1 MLSSLFLYFFCKFD
15 NILLF
20 LINYHI
26 YIILLICY
34 FIVCVCSYA
43 YLYKYGLFYSYMYM
57 YIYWFIYINVTCVYF
72 SISVVL
78 FLYFYGYVVIKVFVR
93 LNLFLLDI
101 RCFLFDVLF
110 YTSGFINFFT
120 KPTLFLEKFS
130 FLFTQFNDRRK
141 YVLKKYVYTINH
153 KRIAINYFIFSM
165 WTALS
170 GAALATMIRL
180 ELAFPGSP
188 FFKGDSTRYL
198 QTITAHGLIMVFFVV
213 VPILFGGFAN
223 FLIPY
228 HVGSKDVAYPR
239 LNSIGFWIQPFAY
252 LLVAKTAILRPQFWK
267 YYDKTSSYYPLL
279 DKNHKKDAILD
290 YSDSIM
296 QLLDIKQ
303 QNTSDMVIPF
313 KAKTPNVDGYSA
325 TTQGSFKTFF
335 WNDVVNYPE
344 SFWYTVIRL
353 SNQRRKKVYVT
364 KCSDRTSVTS
374 GWAFITPF
382 SCNTKFTRVGSQ
394 DLLIVAVILAGVS
407 STISFTNLLIT
418 RRTLSMPG
426 LRNRRVLLPFIT
438 ISLLLT
444 LRMLAVVTPVLGAS
458 MFMLLMDRHWQTTFF
473 EFVYGGDTVLFQHL
487 FWFFGHPEVYI
498 LIIPTFGI
506 VNMTLPFLNTRRVAS
521 KHHLIWAIYV
531 MAYMGFIVW
540 GHHMYLV
547 GLDHRSRSLYS
558 TITIMIALPAT
569 IKVVN
574 WTLTLLN
581 GALKVDAV
589 LVWSLAYILVFLVGG
604 FTGMWLS
611 HVALNISMHD
621 TFFVIGHFH
630 LMLSGVV
637 MVGSFTGF
645 YYYFGALFG
654 IKYSRFFA
662 YMHLIYYN
670 GGIWLTF
677 IPMFWLGFSG
687 MPRRIHDYPAVFMGW
702 QSMASTGHMI
712 TLMGAIFFF
721 FMLLDSHIE
730 KRVVVYSTL
739 GLPRWHK
746 RIQYYLFK
754 IRYLQ
759 LVNKQIN
766 ILPNYKIRS
775 FLTVSYFNEYEV
787 FKK

>member
-1 MLSSLFLYFFCKFD
+1 MIYFCTVLSRLHFVLLDVKGIFFDF
-15 NILLF
+15 F
-20 LINYHI
+20 
-26 YIILLICY
+26 
-34 FIVCVCSYA
+34 F
-43 YLYKYGLFYSYMYM
+43 
-57 YIYWFIYINVTCVYF
+57 YF
-72 SISVVL
+72 SGFVN
-78 FLYFYGYVVIKVFVR
+78 FL
-93 LNLFLLDI
+93 
-101 RCFLFDVLF
+101 
-110 YTSGFINFFT
+110 T
-120 KPTLFLEKFS
+120 KPNLLWENFKV
-130 FLFTQFNDRRK
+130 LFTQFNDRRK
-141 YVLKKYVYTINH
+141 YILKKYVYTINH

-170 GAALATMIRL
+170 GAALATMIRM

-252 LLVAKTAILRPQFWK
+252 LLVAKTAVLRQQFWK

-279 DKNHKKDAILD
+279 DKSNKR
-290 YSDSIM
+290 DSILEYGDSLL
-296 QLLDIKQ
+296 QLSSFKQ
-303 QNTSDMVIPF
+303 NNLNEHTIPF
-313 KAKTPNVDGYSA
+313 KIKSSSVEGYTASVP
-325 TTQGSFKTFF
+325 GSFKTYF
-335 WNDVVNYPE
+335 WNNVVNYPE

-364 KCSDRTSVTS
+364 KCSDRTAVTA

-382 SCNTKFTRVGSQ
+382 SCNTKYTRVGSQ

-407 STISFTNLLIT
+407 TTISFTNLLIT
-418 RRTLSMPG
+418 RRTLAMPG

-438 ISLLLT
+438 IALLLT
-444 LRMLAVVTPVLGAS
+444 LRMLAIITPVLGAS

-506 VNMTLPFLNTRRVAS
+506 INMTLPFLNTRRVAS

-531 MAYMGFIVW
+531 MAYMGFVVW

-558 TITIMIALPAT
+558 TITIMISLPAT

-574 WTLTLLN
+574 WTLTLIN
-581 GALKVDAV
+581 GALKVDVV
-589 LVWSLAYILVFLVGG
+589 LAWSIAYILVFLVGG

-637 MVGSFTGF
+637 LVGSFTGF

-677 IPMFWLGFSG
+677 VPMFWLGFSG

-702 QSMASTGHMI
+702 HSMASTGHMI
-712 TLMGAIFFF
+712 ALIGAIFFF
-721 FMLLDSHIE
+721 LMILDSHIE

-746 RIQYYLFK
+746 RVQYYIFK

-759 LVNKQIN
+759 LVNKQLTV
-766 ILPNYKIRS
+766 LPNYKVRS
-775 FLTVSYFNEYEV
+775 LLTQHYFNEYEV

>member
-1 MLSSLFLYFFCKFD
+1 
-15 NILLF
+15 
-20 LINYHI
+20 
-26 YIILLICY
+26 
-34 FIVCVCSYA
+34 
-43 YLYKYGLFYSYMYM
+43 
-57 YIYWFIYINVTCVYF
+57 
-72 SISVVL
+72 
-78 FLYFYGYVVIKVFVR
+78 
-93 LNLFLLDI
+93 
-101 RCFLFDVLF
+101 
-110 YTSGFINFFT
+110 
-120 KPTLFLEKFS
+120 
-130 FLFTQFNDRRK
+130 
-141 YVLKKYVYTINH
+141 
-153 KRIAINYFIFSM
+153 M

-239 LNSIGFWIQPFAY
+239 LNSIGFWIQPFAF
-252 LLVAKTAILRPQFWK
+252 LLVAKTAILRQQFWK
-267 YYDKTSSYYPLL
+267 YHDKTTYYYPLL
-279 DKNHKKDAILD
+279 DKSKKRLMHDYNGLLPFSSLTFNNNDSNQIQFKSKSTTQYVS
-290 YSDSIM
+290 YSDIS
-296 QLLDIKQ
+296 
-303 QNTSDMVIPF
+303 NTPLRL
-313 KAKTPNVDGYSA
+313 Y
-325 TTQGSFKTFF
+325 F
-335 WNDVVNYPE
+335 WNNIVNYPE
-344 SFWYTVIRL
+344 SFWYTAIKV
-353 SNQRRKKVYVT
+353 SKQKRKKVYVT
-364 KCSDRTSVTS
+364 KCSDRTAVTA
-374 GWAFITPF
+374 GWTFITPF
-382 SCNTKFTRVGSQ
+382 SCNTKFSGIGSQ

-426 LRNRRVLLPFIT
+426 LRNRRILLPFIT

-444 LRMLAVVTPVLGAS
+444 LRMLAIITPVLGAS

-487 FWFFGHPEVYI
+487 FWFFGHPEVYV

-506 VNMTLPFLNTRRVAS
+506 INMTLPFLNTRRVAS

-531 MAYMGFIVW
+531 MAYMGFVVW

-558 TITIMIALPAT
+558 TITIMISLPAT
-569 IKVVN
+569 IKIVN
-574 WTLTLLN
+574 WTLTLIN
-581 GALKVDAV
+581 GALKLDIV
-589 LVWSLAYILVFLVGG
+589 LMWSIAYMLVFLVAGM
-604 FTGMWLS
+604 TGMWLS

-621 TFFVIGHFH
+621 SFFVIGHFH
-630 LMLSGVV
+630 LMLSGTVL
-637 MVGSFTGF
+637 VGSFTGF
-645 YYYFGALFG
+645 YYYFGAFFG
-654 IKYSRFFA
+654 IRYSRFFA

-677 IPMFWLGFSG
+677 VPMFWLGFSG

-712 TLMGAIFFF
+712 TLVGVIFFF
-721 FMLLDSHIE
+721 LMLLDSHIE
-730 KRVVVYSTL
+730 RRVVVYSTL

-754 IRYLQ
+754 IRYIQ
-759 LVNKQIN
+759 YVNKRITK
-766 ILPNYKIRS
+766 LPNFKIRK
-775 FLTVSYFNEYEV
+775 LLVSHYCNEYECYI
-787 FKK
+787 K